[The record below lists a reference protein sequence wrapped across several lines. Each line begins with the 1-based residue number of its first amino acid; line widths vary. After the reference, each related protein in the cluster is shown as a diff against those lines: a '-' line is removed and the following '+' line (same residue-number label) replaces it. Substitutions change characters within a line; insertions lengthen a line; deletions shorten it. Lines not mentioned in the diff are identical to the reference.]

1 MFPLPCPP
9 PSAPSWTDRRHPAQW
24 LAEGGGRPE
33 LATGAKFSEAPVW
46 HDAQVSLLIT
56 NIGELVTNAP
66 PDDGWPDTG
75 APDAGAPDVGSP
87 DGGAAG
93 SGGAR
98 GSGTSGGGAAVGGQ
112 AGSGAFASVTDA
124 ALVI

>member
-33 LATGAKFSEAPVW
+33 LATGAKFSEPPVW

-66 PDDGWPDTG
+66 PD
-75 APDAGAPDVGSP
+75 
-87 DGGAAG
+87 GGAAG
-93 SGGAR
+93 SGRAR
-98 GSGTSGGGAAVGGQ
+98 GSGGAAAGGQ

-124 ALVI
+124 ALVIEAGRV